1 MLHELA
7 VAIAA
12 TGRRVEVRG
21 QFNLAELQAMSAAAG
36 AAPDWPQQPFRPGQG
51 DVVLMPEGFDH
62 PLIFGSVALSA
73 ARRILLVLAPSGLFG
88 WPFVDG
94 WSRPFPDKVDLE
106 QLARPEHFRAMAGM
120 GFELWT
126 NMPALVERI
135 EASGVRGTDIGNG
148 RPFPFPEPLPK
159 RYDVVTLAH
168 NRWAELA
175 LDVVSRLD
183 ASVIHHEIPA
193 GANDDVLRELGQA
206 RVLIHPLRIEGS
218 SRIGLEARAM
228 GAVPVILNSN
238 PFRVGMDEDG
248 GVVTV
253 TDLEEIPRA
262 VMGLL
267 SNPQRLEELR
277 QRGMRSAR
285 DQVDWDRYVRRLDEV
300 LSRPVAEDP
309 ASQAREIIGNAIIER
324 AEALRAELAIA
335 RTDLERERDHA
346 REAWEKVRAMQR
358 TRAWRLARAFW
369 RARDALKE
377 RARTASAI
385 VRPWDDGPDG
395 P

>member
-1 MLHELA
+1 
-7 VAIAA
+7 
-12 TGRRVEVRG
+12 
-21 QFNLAELQAMSAAAG
+21 
-36 AAPDWPQQPFRPGQG
+36 
-51 DVVLMPEGFDH
+51 
-62 PLIFGSVALSA
+62 
-73 ARRILLVLAPSGLFG
+73 
-88 WPFVDG
+88 
-94 WSRPFPDKVDLE
+94 
-106 QLARPEHFRAMAGM
+106 
-120 GFELWT
+120 
-126 NMPALVERI
+126 
-135 EASGVRGTDIGNG
+135 
-148 RPFPFPEPLPK
+148 
-159 RYDVVTLAH
+159 
-168 NRWAELA
+168 
-175 LDVVSRLD
+175 
-183 ASVIHHEIPA
+183 
-193 GANDDVLRELGQA
+193 
-206 RVLIHPLRIEGS
+206 
-218 SRIGLEARAM
+218 M

-385 VRPWDDGPDG
+385 VRARDDGPDG